1 MTMQVD
7 STPSTG
13 TRPPALSW
21 KTQNLIIGA
30 LIGLA
35 LGLLAA
41 YLYVRA
47 AGENNRIAGPKK
59 METMDVLKLGLAALG
74 LIRQIAEIGGK

>member
-7 STPSTG
+7 STPSSG
-13 TRPPALSW
+13 ARSPALSW

-47 AGENNRIAGPKK
+47 AGENDHAAEPKK
-59 METMDVLKLGLAALG
+59 IATMDALKLGLAAMG